1 MLLKE
6 YLFCHTPVTLPIFF
20 FFFWKKKREKANA
33 LDFQKRTFCQVWK
46 KNMAKEHIIFGKI
59 ARGKTDHHLSLTEAK

>member
-20 FFFWKKKREKANA
+20 GKKKREKANA

-46 KNMAKEHIIFGKI
+46 KKNMEKEHIIFGKT
-59 ARGKTDHHLSLTEAK
+59 ARGKTDHHSSLTESK